1 MLPYARST
9 KARLLA
15 AGLAV
20 GALVA
25 AAPSPVHAAPHPI
38 VALAA
43 ADAGLDRRLAV
54 ASKFMAGDAAFALA
68 EKADREFVIELWKL
82 IKDDDDHTEVR
93 VAAEAAFTADPDSD
107 ASYHFIVSEVDAA
120 YDRDALREKEEAD
133 AKRAS
138 DKARTTAAASIDV
151 VADATLLD
159 GSDAEFVRLIWER
172 VADDVKWPKVKV
184 AARAAREGSDE
195 DRRTFIATGMAEAAK
210 QDIDD
215 RIAADDSKTE
225 AQKAA
230 ERARVAKKLAANRI
244 GLAVT
249 DVLLDMPDRD
259 FLAVILSNAPAG
271 SEVKAAAVA
280 ASGSLDPAVW
290 KAFID
295 TGIHDAKDRDNQIDL
310 DRLYQAD
317 LVAAQKVRTA
327 ALAAGDLNLAHW
339 AAKALAGSRDELAVF
354 VRTGQ
359 FDLDVRTGF
368 EAADIQPTAG
378 TPITNGVVNVA
389 NHSATV
395 ATTGQAHTGSGV
407 LYYAGKDMNTQS
419 SYAYLKTMTVSRV
432 NVKADTTLSYWIF
445 PPAANPAA
453 GMKVRNGTCV
463 SIDLVFVD
471 GTRLRD
477 TQLKDQRGTRI
488 HPQSQC
494 SKLIA
499 DEWNQVVVPLGS
511 LVGKQV
517 SAVVVGYDQ
526 PANGGGYRGFIDD
539 LAISDK
545 PVAITDP
552 NKPRQN
558 YPLDNYSRNDFN
570 NDGASDIFTRNGT
583 TGALRLHRG
592 SGTPDWWIEPSKT
605 VQIGTG
611 WDQFGHLL
619 AVPDFTGDK
628 NVDIIGHNA
637 AGELKLYPGNGKGG
651 WIGTTPTTLP
661 LKLTDFITEI
671 VSPGDFDR
679 DGFNDIIARSAG
691 DLLLYRGNG
700 KSGFL
705 NASSPT
711 KIATGVTP
719 VGAIITPG
727 DFNGDGFVDLIIPQ
741 ILPQGTLALYR
752 GNGKGGF
759 IAGSTQ
765 VGGISTKGY
774 DIIASPGDFNG
785 DGDADLVARNAAGEL
800 WVHPGDGK
808 GSVVT
813 TGTTRY
819 KIGAGW
825 GIFNTIF

>member
-1 MLPYARST
+1 MLPNARST
-9 KARLLA
+9 RARLLA

-25 AAPSPVHAAPHPI
+25 AAPSPVHAAPNPI

-43 ADAGLDRRLAV
+43 ATATYEQKLAAALKFTSGDQ
-54 ASKFMAGDAAFALA
+54 ASALA

-82 IKDDDDHTEVR
+82 VKDDDDHLEVR

-107 ASYHFIVSEVDAA
+107 ASYHFIVSGVDAA
-120 YDRDALREKEEAD
+120 YARDAAREKEEAD

-138 DKARTTAAASIDV
+138 DTARTAAVASIDV
-151 VADATLLD
+151 VADAQLLG
-159 GSDAEFVRLIWER
+159 GSDADFVRLIWER
-172 VADDVKWPKVKV
+172 VADDAKWPKVKA
-184 AARAAREGSDE
+184 AARAARDGSDE
-195 DRRTFIATGMAEAAK
+195 DRRQFIAAGMAEAAK
-210 QDIDD
+210 HDIDD
-215 RIAADDSKTE
+215 RIAANDVLTE

-230 ERARVAKKLAANRI
+230 ERARAAKKLAANRV

-249 DVLLDMPDRD
+249 DALLDLPDD
-259 FLAVILSNAPAG
+259 EFVIKIWNHTEDG
-271 SEVKAAAVA
+271 SEVQAAAIA
-280 ASGSLDPAVW
+280 ATRSGDAATL
-290 KAFID
+290 KAFIE
-295 TGIHDAKDRDNQIDL
+295 TGIHEARERDRQIGL
-310 DRLYQAD
+310 ERAYRAD
-317 LVAAQKVRTA
+317 LADAQSLKTA
-327 ALAAGDLNLAHW
+327 ATANGDLNLAYW
-339 AAKALAGSRDELAVF
+339 IDKALAGTPTDLGAFLRV
-354 VRTGQ
+354 GQ

-368 EAADIQPTAG
+368 EAADVQPTAG

-419 SYAYLKTMTVSRV
+419 SYAYLKTMTVSRI

-463 SIDLVFVD
+463 SVDLVFAD

-511 LVGKQV
+511 LAGKQV

-539 LAISDK
+539 LAITDE